1 MREQKI
7 QNISRMQAELTDL
20 YDMLRDRVPERIAVK
35 IRQKIQN
42 IEDAMFD
49 EQEALDSL
57 EKV

>member
-7 QNISRMQAELTDL
+7 QNISRMQRELTDL

-35 IRQKIQN
+35 IRQKIEN
-42 IEDAMFD
+42 IQDAMFD

>member
-7 QNISRMQAELTDL
+7 QNISRMERELTDL